1 MKCQLKLDNNDYA
14 LSPILSIHTCTLG
27 KKMNGMYGVSVN
39 QMHVVIA
46 LTLEMDM
53 SSALN
58 NTFQEAAHV
67 NQCLVNYPG

>member
-1 MKCQLKLDNNDYA
+1 
-14 LSPILSIHTCTLG
+14 
-27 KKMNGMYGVSVN
+27 MNGMYGVGVN